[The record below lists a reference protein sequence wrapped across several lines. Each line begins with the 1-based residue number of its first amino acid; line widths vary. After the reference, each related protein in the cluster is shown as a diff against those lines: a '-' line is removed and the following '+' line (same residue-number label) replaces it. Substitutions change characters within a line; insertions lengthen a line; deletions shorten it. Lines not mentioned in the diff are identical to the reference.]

1 MPKFFID
8 RPIFAWVLSLL
19 IMLGGVMAITHLP
32 VAQYPSV
39 APPSI
44 AINANY
50 AGASAETVQDTVTS
64 VIEQQMNGIDHLLYM
79 TSGSSA
85 SGQATVT
92 LYFDSGTD
100 PDIAQVQV
108 QNKLQLAIPSLP
120 ATVQQQGITVVKS
133 TRNFLMF
140 FTLSTTNADVSDI
153 ALGNFISSSVLDP
166 LRRVTGV
173 GEADLF
179 GSQYAMRIWLNPNQL
194 ESYKLDA
201 NDVINAIQAQNAQ
214 VPVGQLGARPSV
226 KGQEINI
233 TLQGQSTLNSVK
245 QFEGIL
251 LRVNPDGSRVYLR
264 DVARVEMGGETYAMQ
279 ARVDGRPAA
288 AVGIRLAPSANA
300 VATAK
305 AVHAKVKELSKFF
318 PPGVQADFPY
328 DSSEFVSASIREV
341 VTTLIEA
348 IVMVFLIIFLFLQ
361 NFRATF
367 IPTIVIPVAL
377 LGTFAVMYALGFSI
391 NVLTMFGMV
400 LAVGELVDD
409 AIVVVENVER
419 IMSEE
424 GLGPREATIKA
435 MKQITG
441 ALIGISLVLTA
452 VFIPMAFFGGSV
464 GAIYRQFSLTLVSC
478 MLFSI
483 FLAMSLTPALCA
495 TLLKPVEKGHHLRK
509 EGFFGWFNRGFLATR
524 KNYEGLLAR
533 TLNKTP
539 RYLVAYLAIVAAVCF
554 LYYFLPSS
562 FLPSEDQGYFI
573 TSIQLPVG
581 ATQQRTRDVIGQVEK
596 YYLSQPEVAGMVDVI
611 GFSFNGAGQN
621 TALAFVHLK
630 DWSERRGAQHHVD
643 AIIGR
648 AFAELGKIKDAIIY
662 PLNPPPIPELG
673 ISAGFDFELED
684 QGGLGHDKLMEARH
698 QLEGLAAANPDIAKN
713 PPMRFQGLEDTP
725 QLKVDIDQAKASA
738 LGVSLADLNTAL
750 TTYFGSAYINNFVN
764 GNRVQRVIA
773 QLDAPYRMLPQD
785 VSKIYVRNSSGQMV
799 SLASLATLHWIYGS
813 PSLQHYNGFPSLEFQ
828 GSAASGKSTGQAMTA
843 MEGLAAKL
851 PAGIGYE
858 WTGQSFEERLSAKK
872 APLLYALSLIVVF
885 LALAAL
891 YENWSIPVAVILV
904 VPLGILGALLGATL
918 RGLPND
924 VFFKVGLLTIVG
936 LSAKNAILIIEFAK
950 DLQAQGKGLI
960 EATLEA
966 AHLRLRPILM
976 TSLAF
981 ILGVSPLA
989 LSSGAG
995 SASRHDIGTGVA
1007 GGMITATV
1015 LAVIFVPVFFVVVRR
1030 IFKSQKPSH
1039 TMMAP
1044 KLAGFEEDEGNNHSA
1059 KP

>member
-8 RPIFAWVLSLL
+8 RPIFAWVISLL
-19 IMLGGVMAITHLP
+19 IMMTGILAITHLP
-32 VAQYPSV
+32 VAEYPSV

-44 AINANY
+44 AVSANY

-79 TSGSSA
+79 TSSSSA

-92 LYFDSGTD
+92 LYFDAGTD

-120 ATVQQQGITVVKS
+120 QTVQQQGITVLKS
-133 TRNFLMF
+133 TRNYLMF
-140 FTLSTTNADVSDI
+140 FTLSTTNKDLSDI
-153 ALGNFISSSVLDP
+153 ALGNFIASSVLDP
-166 LRRVTGV
+166 IRRVTGV
-173 GEADLF
+173 GEANLF
-179 GSQYAMRIWLNPNQL
+179 GTQYAMRLWLNPSQL
-194 ESYKLDA
+194 ENYNLSA
-201 NDVINAIQAQNAQ
+201 NDVIAAIQAQNSQ
-214 VPVGQLGARPSV
+214 VPVGQLGARPSIV
-226 KGQEINI
+226 GQEINI
-233 TLQGQSTLNSVK
+233 TLQGQSTLTTTR
-245 QFEGIL
+245 QFGDIL
-251 LRVNPDGSRVYLR
+251 LRVNPDGSRVFLR
-264 DVARVEMGGETYAMQ
+264 DVARVELGGESYALQ

-288 AVGIRLAPSANA
+288 AVGIKLAPSANA
-300 VATAK
+300 VLTAG
-305 AVHAKVKELSKFF
+305 AVRAKVAELSKFF
-318 PPGVQADFPY
+318 PPGTQADFPY
-328 DSSEFVSASIREV
+328 DSSEFVSASIHEV

-377 LGTFAVMYALGFSI
+377 LGTFSVMYALGFSI

-464 GAIYRQFSLTLVSC
+464 GAIYRQFSLAMISC

-495 TLLKPVEKGHHLRK
+495 SLLKPVEKGHHLRK
-509 EGFFGWFNRGFLATR
+509 EGFFGWFNRGFAATR
-524 KNYEGLLAR
+524 KNYEGFLAR
-533 TLNKTP
+533 TISKTP
-539 RYLVAYLAIVAAVCF
+539 RYVVVYLAIAVAVGW
-554 LYYFLPSS
+554 LYYRLPSS

-573 TSIQLPVG
+573 TSISLPVG
-581 ATQQRTRDVIGQVEK
+581 ATAERTVEVLKQVEDF
-596 YYLSQPEVAGMVDVI
+596 YLKQPEVAGMVDI
-611 GFSFNGAGQN
+611 AGFSFNGQGQN
-621 TALAFVHLK
+621 AGLAFVHLK
-630 DWSERRGAQHHVD
+630 DWSQRHGAQHGVD
-643 AIIGR
+643 ALIGR
-648 AFAELGKIKDAIIY
+648 AYAELGQIKDAIIY
-662 PLNPPPIPELG
+662 PINPPPIPELG
-673 ISAGFDFELED
+673 ISSGFDFELED
-684 QGGLGHDKLMEARH
+684 LGGLGHDKLMQARD
-698 QLEGLAAANPDIAKN
+698 QLLGIAGKDPDID
-713 PPMRFQGLEDTP
+713 PRTLRYQGLEDTP

-773 QLDAPYRMLPQD
+773 QLDAPFRMLPQD
-785 VSKIYVRNSSGQMV
+785 VSKVYVRNNSGQMV
-799 SLASLATLHWIYGS
+799 SLASVAALHWIYGS
-813 PSLQHYNGFPSLEFQ
+813 PSLQHYNGFPSLEIV
-828 GSAASGKSTGQAMTA
+828 GSAAGGKSTGEAMTA
-843 MEGLAAKL
+843 MEKLAAKL
-851 PAGIGYE
+851 PAGFGYE

-872 APLLYALSLIVVF
+872 APLLYVLSLLVVF

-904 VPLGILGALLGATL
+904 VPLGILGALLAATL

-936 LSAKNAILIIEFAK
+936 LSAKNAILIVEFAK
-950 DLQAQGKGLI
+950 DLQAEGKGLI

-966 AHLRLRPILM
+966 AHMRLRPILM

-981 ILGVSPLA
+981 ILGVMPLA
-989 LSSGAG
+989 LSTGAG

-1007 GGMITATV
+1007 GGMLSATV
-1015 LAVIFVPVFFVVVRR
+1015 LAIIFVPVFFVLIRR
-1030 IFKSQKPSH
+1030 IFKSSKPTH
-1039 TMMAP
+1039 AMMAP
-1044 KLAGFEEDEGNNHSA
+1044 KAAGFEEDEGNNHPP

>member
-1 MPKFFID
+1 MPRFFID
-8 RPIFAWVLSLL
+8 RPIFAWVISLL
-19 IMLGGVMAITHLP
+19 IIMAGVLAIQHLP
-32 VAQYPSV
+32 VAEYPSV

-44 AINANY
+44 AITANY
-50 AGASAETVQDTVTS
+50 AGASAETLQDTVTS

-79 TSGSSA
+79 TSSSSA

-92 LYFDSGTD
+92 LYFDAGTD

-120 ATVQQQGITVVKS
+120 ATVQQQGITVLKS

-140 FTLSTTNADVSDI
+140 FTLSSTNADVSDI

-166 LRRVTGV
+166 IRRLTGV

-179 GSQYAMRIWLNPNQL
+179 GTEYAMRIWLNPNQL
-194 ESYKLDA
+194 ESYNLSA
-201 NDVINAIQAQNAQ
+201 NDVIAAIQAQNSQ
-214 VPVGQLGARPSV
+214 VPVGQLGARPALQ
-226 KGQEINI
+226 GQEINI
-233 TLQGQSTLNSVK
+233 TLQGQSTLTTAK
-245 QFEGIL
+245 QFENIL

-264 DVARVEMGGETYAMQ
+264 DVARVELGGENYTFQ
-279 ARVDGRPAA
+279 VRVDGRKAA

-300 VATAK
+300 VLTAN
-305 AVHAKVKELSKFF
+305 AVHAKVQELSRFF
-318 PPGVQADFPY
+318 PPGVRADFPY
-328 DSSEFVSASIREV
+328 DSSEFVRASIREV

-361 NFRATF
+361 NFRATI
-367 IPTIVIPVAL
+367 IPTIVIPIAL
-377 LGTFAVMYALGFSI
+377 MGTFSVMYALGFSI

-424 GLGPREATIKA
+424 GLPAREATIKA

-464 GAIYRQFSLTLVSC
+464 GAIYRQFSLAMISC

-495 TLLKPVEKGHHLRK
+495 SMLKPVEKGHHLRK
-509 EGFFGWFNRGFLATR
+509 SGFFGWFNRGFAASRKSYESVLAKTI
-524 KNYEGLLAR
+524 K
-533 TLNKTP
+533 KTP
-539 RYLVAYLAIVAAVCF
+539 RYLVAYLAIVVAVGW
-554 LYYFLPSS
+554 LYYRLPSS
-562 FLPSEDQGYFI
+562 FLPDEDQGYFI

-581 ATQQRTRDVIGQVEK
+581 ATQERTVEVLKQVEAYFLK
-596 YYLSQPEVAGMVDVI
+596 QPEVAGMVDI
-611 GFSFNGAGQN
+611 AGFSFNGQGQN

-630 DWSERRGAQHHVD
+630 DWSQRRGAQHHVD
-643 AIIGR
+643 AIIAR
-648 AFAELGKIKDAIIY
+648 AFGALGQIKDATIY
-662 PLNPPPIPELG
+662 PINPPPIPELG
-673 ISAGFDFELED
+673 ISSGFDFELED
-684 QGGLGHDKLMEARH
+684 LAGQGHEKLMQARN
-698 QLEGLAAANPDIAKN
+698 QLIAMAATNHDIVQL
-713 PPMRFQGLEDTP
+713 RFQGLEDAP

-738 LGVSLADLNTAL
+738 LGVSLDDLNTAL
-750 TTYFGSAYINNFVN
+750 TAYFGSDYINNFVN

-785 VSKIYVRNSSGQMV
+785 VSKVFVRNSSGQMV
-799 SLASLATLHWIYGS
+799 SLASVATLHWIYGS
-813 PSLQHYNGFPSLEFQ
+813 PSLQHYNGFPSLEMV
-828 GSAASGKSTGQAMTA
+828 GSAPPGKSTGQAMTA
-843 MEGLAAKL
+843 MEKLANKL
-851 PAGIGYE
+851 PGGFGYE
-858 WTGQSFEERLSAKK
+858 WTGQSFEERLSAKQ
-872 APLLYALSLIVVF
+872 APLLYAISLIVVF

-904 VPLGILGALLGATL
+904 VPLGILGALLAATL

-936 LSAKNAILIIEFAK
+936 LSAKNAILIVEFAK
-950 DLQAQGKGLI
+950 DMQAQGKGLI

-981 ILGVSPLA
+981 ILGVLPLA
-989 LSSGAG
+989 LSIGAG

-1007 GGMITATV
+1007 GGMITATL
-1015 LAVIFVPVFFVVVRR
+1015 LAPLFVPVFFVLVRR
-1030 IFKSQKPSH
+1030 IFKSKNPSH
-1039 TMMAP
+1039 AMLPP
-1044 KLAGFEEDEGNNHSA
+1044 KPADLDEDDGNNPSA

>member
-19 IMLGGVMAITHLP
+19 IMLGGVLAITHLP
-32 VAQYPSV
+32 VAQYPTV

-64 VIEQQMNGIDHLLYM
+64 VIEQQMNGIDNLLYM
-79 TSGSSA
+79 SSSSSA
-85 SGQATVT
+85 SGQSTVT
-92 LYFDSGTD
+92 LYFNSGTD

-108 QNKLQLAIPSLP
+108 QNKLQLAMPNLP
-120 ATVQQQGITVVKS
+120 QTVQQQGITVVKS

-140 FTLSTTNADVSDI
+140 FALSSTNTDVSDI

-179 GSQYAMRIWLNPNQL
+179 GTEYGMRIWLNPDQL
-194 ESYKLDA
+194 ESYNLDA
-201 NDVINAIQAQNAQ
+201 NDIIAAVQAQNTQ
-214 VPVGQLGARPSV
+214 VPVGQLGARPAV
-226 KGQEINI
+226 IGQELNV
-233 TLQGQSTLNSVK
+233 TLQGQSTLTTVK
-245 QFEGIL
+245 QFEDIL
-251 LRVNPDGSRVYLR
+251 LRVNPDSSRVYLR
-264 DVARVEMGGETYAMQ
+264 DVARVELGGASYAMQ

-300 VATAK
+300 VATAN
-305 AVHAKVKELSKFF
+305 AVRAKVNELSKFF
-318 PPGVQADFPY
+318 PAGVQVDFPY
-328 DSSEFVSASIREV
+328 DSSEFVRASIREV

-361 NFRATF
+361 NFRATC

-464 GAIYRQFSLTLVSC
+464 GAIYRQFSLAMISC

-509 EGFFGWFNRGFLATR
+509 QGFFGWFNRGFAATR
-524 KNYEGLLAR
+524 KNYEAFLGR
-533 TLNKTP
+533 TIIKTP
-539 RYLVAYLAIVAAVCF
+539 RYLFVYLVIVLAVGWF
-554 LYYFLPSS
+554 YIRLPSS
-562 FLPSEDQGYFI
+562 FLPDEDQGYFI

-581 ATQQRTRDVIGQVEK
+581 ATQERTVDVLKQVEA
-596 YYLSQPEVAGMVDVI
+596 YYLQQPEIAGMVDVA
-611 GFSFNGAGQN
+611 GFSFNGQGQN
-621 TALAFVHLK
+621 AALAFVHLK
-630 DWSERRGAQHHVD
+630 DWSERHGPQHSVQ

-648 AFAELGKIKDAIIY
+648 AFGALGQIKDAIIY
-662 PLNPPPIPELG
+662 PINPPPIPELG
-673 ISAGFDFELED
+673 ISSGFDFELED
-684 QGGLGHDKLMEARH
+684 QAGLGHDQLMQARN
-698 QLEGLAAANPDIAKN
+698 QLLGLAAKNPDITQ
-713 PPMRFQGLEDTP
+713 MRFQGLEDTP

-738 LGVSLADLNTAL
+738 LGVSLADLNAAL
-750 TTYFGSAYINNFVN
+750 TTSFGSAYINNFVN

-773 QLDAPYRMLPQD
+773 QLDSPFRMLPQD

-799 SLASLATLHWIYGS
+799 SLSSLATLHWIYGS
-813 PSLQHYNGFPSLEFQ
+813 PSLQHYNGFPALELV
-828 GSAASGKSTGQAMTA
+828 GSATPGKSTGQAMTA
-843 MEGLAAKL
+843 MENLAAKL
-851 PAGIGYE
+851 PSGFGYE
-858 WTGQSFEERLSAKK
+858 WTGQSFEERLSAKQ

-904 VPLGILGALLGATL
+904 VPLGILGALLAATG

-936 LSAKNAILIIEFAK
+936 LSAKNAILIVEFAK
-950 DLQAQGKGLI
+950 DMQAQGKGLI

-966 AHLRLRPILM
+966 AHMRLRPILM

-981 ILGVSPLA
+981 ILGVMPLA
-989 LSSGAG
+989 LSTGAG

-1007 GGMITATV
+1007 GGMISATV
-1015 LAVIFVPVFFVVVRR
+1015 LAIVFVPVFFVLVRR
-1030 IFKSQKPSH
+1030 IFKSSKPTH

-1044 KLAGFEEDEGNNHSA
+1044 KPAGLDDDDENSNTA

>member
-19 IMLGGVMAITHLP
+19 IMLGGILAITHLP
-32 VAQYPSV
+32 VAQYPTV

-44 AINANY
+44 AINATY

-79 TSGSSA
+79 SSSSSA

-108 QNKLQLAIPSLP
+108 QNKLQLAVPSLP
-120 ATVQQQGITVVKS
+120 QTVQQQGITVVKS

-140 FTLSTTNADVSDI
+140 FTLSTTNTDVSDV
-153 ALGNFISSSVLDP
+153 ALGNLISSSVLDP
-166 LRRVTGV
+166 IRRVTGV

-179 GSQYAMRIWLNPNQL
+179 GTQYAMRIWLNPNQL
-194 ESYKLDA
+194 ESYNLDA
-201 NDVINAIQAQNAQ
+201 NDVIAAIQAQNTQ

-233 TLQGQSTLNSVK
+233 TLQGQSTLSTVK
-245 QFEGIL
+245 QFGSIL
-251 LRVNPDGSRVYLR
+251 LRVNPDGARVYLR
-264 DVARVEMGGETYAMQ
+264 DVARVELGGETYALQ

-288 AVGIRLAPSANA
+288 AVGVRLAPSANA
-300 VATAK
+300 VATAN
-305 AVHAKVKELSKFF
+305 AVRARVAELSKFF
-318 PPGVQADFPY
+318 PQGVQVDFPY
-328 DSSEFVSASIREV
+328 DSSEFVRASIKEV
-341 VTTLIEA
+341 VWTLAEA

-361 NFRATF
+361 NFRATI

-424 GLGPREATIKA
+424 GLPPREATIKA

-464 GAIYRQFSLTLVSC
+464 GAIYRQFSLTLISC

-509 EGFFGWFNRGFLATR
+509 VGFFGWFNRGFAATR
-524 KNYEGLLAR
+524 KNYEGFLAR
-533 TLNKTP
+533 TISKAP
-539 RYLVAYLAIVAAVCF
+539 RFLAVYLAIVAAVGW
-554 LYYFLPSS
+554 LYVRLPSS
-562 FLPSEDQGYFI
+562 FLPDEDQGYFI
-573 TSIQLPVG
+573 TLIQLPVG
-581 ATQQRTRDVIGQVEK
+581 ATSQRTMEVLKQVES
-596 YYLSQPEVAGMVDVI
+596 YYLSRSEVAGMVDVA
-611 GFSFNGAGQN
+611 GFSFNGQGQN
-621 TALAFVHLK
+621 AALAFVHLK
-630 DWSERRGAQHHVD
+630 DWGQRHGKQHGVD

-648 AFAELGKIKDAIIY
+648 AFMALMPIKDAVIY
-662 PLNPPPIPELG
+662 PINPPPIPELG
-673 ISAGFDFELED
+673 ISSGFDFELED
-684 QGGLGHDKLMEARH
+684 QAGMGHDPLMQARNQVIAMAATNNDIV
-698 QLEGLAAANPDIAKN
+698 QL
-713 PPMRFQGLEDTP
+713 RFQGLEDTP

-738 LGVSLADLNTAL
+738 LGVSLADLNTVL
-750 TTYFGSAYINNFVN
+750 QTYFGSDYINNFVN

-785 VSKIYVRNSSGQMV
+785 VSKVFVRNNSGQMV
-799 SLASLATLHWIYGS
+799 SLASVATLRWIYGS
-813 PSLQHYNGFPSLEFQ
+813 PSLQHYNGFPSLELV
-828 GSAASGKSTGQAMTA
+828 GSAAPGKSTGQAMTA
-843 MEGLAAKL
+843 MEKLAAKL
-851 PAGIGYE
+851 PAGFGYE
-858 WTGQSFEERLSAKK
+858 WTGQSFEERLSAKQ
-872 APLLYALSLIVVF
+872 APMLYALSLIVVF

-891 YENWSIPVAVILV
+891 YENWSIPIAVILV

-936 LSAKNAILIIEFAK
+936 LSAKNAILIVEFAK
-950 DLQAQGKGLI
+950 DMQAQGKGLI

-966 AHLRLRPILM
+966 AHMRLRPILM

-981 ILGVSPLA
+981 ILGVMPLA
-989 LSSGAG
+989 FSLGAG

-1030 IFKSQKPSH
+1030 IFKSQKPTH
-1039 TMMAP
+1039 TIMAP
-1044 KLAGFEEDEGNNHSA
+1044 KPAGLDDDNGDSTPA

>member
-19 IMLGGVMAITHLP
+19 IMLGGVLAVTHLP
-32 VAQYPSV
+32 VAQYPTV

-64 VIEQQMNGIDHLLYM
+64 VIEQQMNGIDNLLYM
-79 TSGSSA
+79 SSSSSA
-85 SGQATVT
+85 SGQSTVT
-92 LYFDSGTD
+92 LYFQSGTD

-108 QNKLQLAIPSLP
+108 QNKLQLAMPSLP
-120 ATVQQQGITVVKS
+120 QTVQQQGITVVKS

-140 FTLSTTNADVSDI
+140 FALSSTNKNESGI

-179 GSQYAMRIWLNPNQL
+179 GTEYAMRIWLNPNQL
-194 ESYKLDA
+194 ESYNLDV
-201 NDVINAIQAQNAQ
+201 NDVINAIQAQNTQ
-214 VPVGQLGARPSV
+214 VPVGQLGDRPAV
-226 KGQEINI
+226 KGQELNV
-233 TLQGQSTLNSVK
+233 TLQGQSTLSTVK
-245 QFEGIL
+245 QFEDIL

-264 DVARVEMGGETYAMQ
+264 DVARVELGGESYSMQ

-300 VATAK
+300 VATAN
-305 AVHAKVKELSKFF
+305 AVRAKVKELSKFF
-318 PPGVQADFPY
+318 PAGVRVDFPA
-328 DSSEFVSASIREV
+328 DNSEFVRASIQEV
-341 VTTLIEA
+341 VTTLVEA

-361 NFRATF
+361 NFRTTF

-424 GLGPREATIKA
+424 GLPPREATIKA
-435 MKQITG
+435 MEQITG

-452 VFIPMAFFGGSV
+452 VYIPMAFFGGSV
-464 GAIYRQFSLTLVSC
+464 GAIYRQFSLSLISC
-478 MLFSI
+478 LLFSI

-495 TLLKPVEKGHHLRK
+495 SLLKPVEQGHHLRK
-509 EGFFGWFNRGFLATR
+509 QGFFGWFNRGFAATR
-524 KNYEGLLAR
+524 KNYEGLLGR
-533 TLNKTP
+533 TINKTL
-539 RYLVAYLAIVAAVCF
+539 RYLVVYLAIVVAVGW
-554 LYYFLPSS
+554 LYVRLPSS
-562 FLPSEDQGYFI
+562 FLPAEDQGYFI

-581 ATQQRTRDVIGQVEK
+581 ATQQRTVDVLKQVES
-596 YYLSQPEVAGMVDVI
+596 YYLKQPEVAGMVDVA
-611 GFSFNGAGQN
+611 GFSFNGQGQN
-621 TALAFVHLK
+621 AALAFVHLK
-630 DWSERRGAQHHVD
+630 DWSQRHGSQHSVQ

-648 AFAELGKIKDAIIY
+648 AFMALAQIKDAIIY
-662 PLNPPPIPELG
+662 PINPPPIPELG
-673 ISAGFDFELED
+673 ISSGFDFELED
-684 QGGLGHDKLMEARH
+684 QAGLGHEKLMQARD
-698 QLEGLAAANPDIAKN
+698 QLVAMAATNHDIVQL
-713 PPMRFQGLEDTP
+713 RFQGLEDTP
-725 QLKVDIDQAKASA
+725 ELKVDIDQAKASA

-750 TTYFGSAYINNFVN
+750 TTYFGSDYINNFVN

-785 VSKIYVRNSSGQMV
+785 VSKVFVRNSSGQMV

-813 PSLQHYNGFPSLEFQ
+813 PSLQHYNGVPALELV
-828 GSAASGKSTGQAMTA
+828 GAAPPGKSTGQAMTA
-843 MEGLAAKL
+843 MENLAQKL
-851 PAGIGYE
+851 PKGFGYE
-858 WTGQSFEERLSAKK
+858 WTGQSFEERLSAKQ

-904 VPLGILGALLGATL
+904 VPLGIFGALLAATF

-960 EATLEA
+960 EATLAA

-981 ILGVSPLA
+981 ILGVMPLA
-989 LSSGAG
+989 LNTGAG
-995 SASRHDIGTGVA
+995 SASRHDIGTGVV
-1007 GGMITATV
+1007 GGMISATV
-1015 LAVIFVPVFFVVVRR
+1015 LAILFVPVSFVLVRR

-1039 TMMAP
+1039 TMLAP
-1044 KLAGFEEDEGNNHSA
+1044 QAGGPTDDDENG
-1059 KP
+1059 KQGQP

>member
-1 MPKFFID
+1 MPRFFID

-19 IMLGGVMAITHLP
+19 IMLAGILALTHLP

-44 AINANY
+44 AINATY

-64 VIEQQMNGIDHLLYM
+64 VIEQQMNGIDNLLYI
-79 TSGSSA
+79 SSSSSA
-85 SGQATVT
+85 SGQSTVT
-92 LYFDSGTD
+92 LYFNSGTD

-108 QNKLQLAIPSLP
+108 QNKLQLAVPSLP
-120 ATVQQQGITVVKS
+120 QTVQQQGITVVKS

-140 FTLSTTNADVSDI
+140 FTLSSTNQDVSDI
-153 ALGNFISSSVLDP
+153 ALGNYISASVLDP
-166 LRRVTGV
+166 IRRVTGV

-179 GSQYAMRIWLNPNQL
+179 GTQYAMRIWLNPDQL
-194 ESYKLDA
+194 ESYNLDA
-201 NDVINAIQAQNAQ
+201 NDVIAAIQAQNIP

-233 TLQGQSTLNSVK
+233 TLQGQSTLTTVK
-245 QFEGIL
+245 EFENIL

-264 DVARVEMGGETYAMQ
+264 DVARVEMGGETYALQ

-300 VATAK
+300 VATAN
-305 AVHAKVKELSKFF
+305 AVRARVADLSKFF
-318 PPGVQADFPY
+318 PLGVQVDYPY
-328 DSSEFVSASIREV
+328 DASEFVRASIKEV
-341 VTTLIEA
+341 VTTLMEA

-377 LGTFAVMYALGFSI
+377 LGTFGVMYALGFSI

-424 GLGPREATIKA
+424 GLLPRDATIKA

-464 GAIYRQFSLTLVSC
+464 GAIYRQFSLSLISC

-509 EGFFGWFNRGFLATR
+509 EGFFGWFNRGFAATR

-533 TLNKTP
+533 TISKAP
-539 RYLVAYLAIVAAVCF
+539 RYVVVYLAIVAAVGW
-554 LYYFLPSS
+554 LYIRLPSS
-562 FLPSEDQGYFI
+562 FLPDEDQGYFI

-581 ATQQRTRDVIGQVEK
+581 ATQQRTVAVLKQVES
-596 YYLSQPEVAGMVDVI
+596 YYLRQTEVAGMVDVA
-611 GFSFNGAGQN
+611 GFSFNGQGQN
-621 TALAFVHLK
+621 AGLAFVHLK
-630 DWSERRGAQHHVD
+630 DWSQRRGAQHGVD
-643 AIIGR
+643 AIISR
-648 AFAELGKIKDAIIY
+648 AFMNLGQIKDAIIY

-684 QGGLGHDKLMEARH
+684 QAGLGHDNLMQARH
-698 QLEGLAAANPDIAKN
+698 QLETMAATNRDIGQL
-713 PPMRFQGLEDTP
+713 RYQGLEDTP
-725 QLKVDIDQAKASA
+725 QLQVDIDQAKASA

-750 TTYFGSAYINNFVN
+750 GTYFGSDYINNFVN

-785 VSKIYVRNSSGQMV
+785 VSKAFVRNSSGQMV

-813 PSLQHYNGFPSLEFQ
+813 PSLQHYNGFSALEFQ
-828 GSAASGKSTGQAMTA
+828 GAAPPGKSTGQAMTA
-843 MEGLAAKL
+843 MESLAAKL
-851 PAGIGYE
+851 PNGFGYE
-858 WTGQSFEERLSAKK
+858 WTGQSFE
-872 APLLYALSLIVVF
+872 
-885 LALAAL
+885 
-891 YENWSIPVAVILV
+891 
-904 VPLGILGALLGATL
+904 
-918 RGLPND
+918 
-924 VFFKVGLLTIVG
+924 
-936 LSAKNAILIIEFAK
+936 
-950 DLQAQGKGLI
+950 
-960 EATLEA
+960 
-966 AHLRLRPILM
+966 
-976 TSLAF
+976 
-981 ILGVSPLA
+981 
-989 LSSGAG
+989 
-995 SASRHDIGTGVA
+995 
-1007 GGMITATV
+1007 
-1015 LAVIFVPVFFVVVRR
+1015 
-1030 IFKSQKPSH
+1030 
-1039 TMMAP
+1039 
-1044 KLAGFEEDEGNNHSA
+1044 
-1059 KP
+1059 

>member
-1 MPKFFID
+1 MPRFFID
-8 RPIFAWVLSLL
+8 RPIFAWVISLL
-19 IMLGGVMAITHLP
+19 IMMAGILAITHLP

-44 AINANY
+44 SITANY

-79 TSGSSA
+79 SSSSSA
-85 SGQATVT
+85 SGQSQVT

-108 QNKLQLAIPSLP
+108 QNKLQLAVPSLP
-120 ATVQQQGITVVKS
+120 LTVQQQGITVLKS

-140 FTLSTTNADVSDI
+140 FTLSSTNTDVSDI
-153 ALGNFISSSVLDP
+153 ALGNFISASVLDP
-166 LRRVTGV
+166 IRRVTGV

-179 GSQYAMRIWLNPNQL
+179 GTQYAMRIWLNPNQL
-194 ESYKLDA
+194 ESYNLDA
-201 NDVINAIQAQNAQ
+201 NDVIAAIQAQNAQ

-226 KGQEINI
+226 KGQEINL
-233 TLQGQSTLNSVK
+233 TLQGQSTLTTVR
-245 QFEGIL
+245 QFENIL

-264 DVARVEMGGETYAMQ
+264 DVARVEMGGETYALQ
-279 ARVDGRPAA
+279 ARIDGRPAA

-300 VATAK
+300 VATAN
-305 AVHAKVKELSKFF
+305 AVRAKVAELSKFF
-318 PPGVQADFPY
+318 PAGVRVDFPY
-328 DSSEFVSASIREV
+328 DSSEFVRASIREV
-341 VTTLIEA
+341 VTTLLEA

-361 NFRATF
+361 NLRATF
-367 IPTIVIPVAL
+367 IPTLVIPVAL

-424 GLGPREATIKA
+424 GLPPREATIKA

-464 GAIYRQFSLTLVSC
+464 GAIYRQFSLSLVSC

-495 TLLKPVEKGHHLRK
+495 SLLKPVEKGHHLRK
-509 EGFFGWFNRGFLATR
+509 EGFFGWFNRGFAATR

-533 TLNKTP
+533 TISKAP
-539 RYLVAYLAIVAAVCF
+539 RYVVIYLAIVAAVGW
-554 LYYFLPSS
+554 LYYRLPSS
-562 FLPSEDQGYFI
+562 FLPDEDQGYFI
-573 TSIQLPVG
+573 TLIQLPVG
-581 ATQQRTRDVIGQVEK
+581 ATSQRTVAVLKQVEA
-596 YYLSQPEVAGMVDVI
+596 YYLKQPEVAGMVDVA
-611 GFSFNGAGQN
+611 GFSFNGQGQN
-621 TALAFVHLK
+621 AALAFVHLK
-630 DWSERRGAQHHVD
+630 DWSQRRGKEHGVD
-643 AIIGR
+643 AIITR
-648 AFAELGKIKDAIIY
+648 AFGALSQIKDATVY

-684 QGGLGHDKLMEARH
+684 QAGLGHDQLMQARD
-698 QLEGLAAANPDIAKN
+698 QLMAMAATNQDITQL
-713 PPMRFQGLEDTP
+713 RFVGLEDTP

-738 LGVSLADLNTAL
+738 LGVSLADLNTVL
-750 TTYFGSAYINNFVN
+750 TTYFGSDYINNFVN

-785 VSKIYVRNSSGQMV
+785 VDKVFVRNNSGQMV
-799 SLASLATLHWIYGS
+799 SLASLATLRWLYAS
-813 PSLQHYNGFPSLEFQ
+813 PSLQHYNGFPSLELQ
-828 GSAASGKSTGQAMTA
+828 GLAPPGKSTGQAMTA
-843 MEGLAAKL
+843 MERLAAKL
-851 PAGIGYE
+851 PTGFGYE
-858 WTGQSFEERLSAKK
+858 WTGQSFQELLSAKQ
-872 APLLYALSLIVVF
+872 APMLYALSLIVVF

-904 VPLGILGALLGATL
+904 VPLGIIGALLGATL

-936 LSAKNAILIIEFAK
+936 LSAKNAILIVEFAK

-981 ILGVSPLA
+981 ILGVAPLA
-989 LSSGAG
+989 LSTGAG

-1007 GGMITATV
+1007 GGMITATA
-1015 LAVIFVPVFFVVVRR
+1015 LAIIFVPVFFVLVRR
-1030 IFKSQKPSH
+1030 IFKSQKPAH

-1044 KLAGFEEDEGNNHSA
+1044 KPAGLEEDDENGKSGQ
-1059 KP
+1059 P

>member
-1 MPKFFID
+1 M
-8 RPIFAWVLSLL
+8 
-19 IMLGGVMAITHLP
+19 
-32 VAQYPSV
+32 
-39 APPSI
+39 
-44 AINANY
+44 
-50 AGASAETVQDTVTS
+50 
-64 VIEQQMNGIDHLLYM
+64 
-79 TSGSSA
+79 
-85 SGQATVT
+85 
-92 LYFDSGTD
+92 
-100 PDIAQVQV
+100 
-108 QNKLQLAIPSLP
+108 
-120 ATVQQQGITVVKS
+120 
-133 TRNFLMF
+133 
-140 FTLSTTNADVSDI
+140 
-153 ALGNFISSSVLDP
+153 
-166 LRRVTGV
+166 V
-173 GEADLF
+173 G
-179 GSQYAMRIWLNPNQL
+179 W
-194 ESYKLDA
+194 
-201 NDVINAIQAQNAQ
+201 
-214 VPVGQLGARPSV
+214 
-226 KGQEINI
+226 
-233 TLQGQSTLNSVK
+233 
-245 QFEGIL
+245 
-251 LRVNPDGSRVYLR
+251 
-264 DVARVEMGGETYAMQ
+264 
-279 ARVDGRPAA
+279 
-288 AVGIRLAPSANA
+288 
-300 VATAK
+300 
-305 AVHAKVKELSKFF
+305 
-318 PPGVQADFPY
+318 
-328 DSSEFVSASIREV
+328 
-341 VTTLIEA
+341 
-348 IVMVFLIIFLFLQ
+348 
-361 NFRATF
+361 
-367 IPTIVIPVAL
+367 
-377 LGTFAVMYALGFSI
+377 
-391 NVLTMFGMV
+391 
-400 LAVGELVDD
+400 
-409 AIVVVENVER
+409 
-419 IMSEE
+419 
-424 GLGPREATIKA
+424 
-435 MKQITG
+435 
-441 ALIGISLVLTA
+441 
-452 VFIPMAFFGGSV
+452 
-464 GAIYRQFSLTLVSC
+464 
-478 MLFSI
+478 
-483 FLAMSLTPALCA
+483 
-495 TLLKPVEKGHHLRK
+495 
-509 EGFFGWFNRGFLATR
+509 
-524 KNYEGLLAR
+524 
-533 TLNKTP
+533 
-539 RYLVAYLAIVAAVCF
+539 
-554 LYYFLPSS
+554 LYYRLPSS

-581 ATQQRTRDVIGQVEK
+581 ATQQRTRDVLVQVES
-596 YYLSQPEVAGMVDVI
+596 YILSQPEVAGMVDVA

-648 AFAELGKIKDAIIY
+648 AFAQLGQIKDAIIY

-698 QLEGLAAANPDIAKN
+698 QLEALAAANPDIAQN

-785 VSKIYVRNSSGQMV
+785 VSKVFVRNSSGQMV
-799 SLASLATLHWIYGS
+799 ALSSLATLHWIYGS

-828 GSAASGKSTGQAMTA
+828 GSATPGKSTGQAMTA
-843 MEGLAAKL
+843 MEKLASQL
-851 PAGIGYE
+851 PKGIGYE
-858 WTGQSFEERLSAKK
+858 WTGQSFEERLSAKQ

-989 LSSGAG
+989 LSTGAG

-1015 LAVIFVPVFFVVVRR
+1015 LALIFVPVFFVVVRR
-1030 IFKSQKPSH
+1030 IFKSQKPAH
-1039 TMMAP
+1039 AMMAP
-1044 KLAGFEEDEGNNHSA
+1044 KPAGFEEDEGNNHSA

>member
-19 IMLGGVMAITHLP
+19 IILTGVLAITHLP
-32 VAQYPSV
+32 VAQYPTV

-44 AINANY
+44 AVNANY

-64 VIEQQMNGIDHLLYM
+64 VIEQQMNGIDNLLYM
-79 TSGSSA
+79 TSSSSA
-85 SGQATVT
+85 SGQSTVT
-92 LYFDSGTD
+92 LYFNSGTD

-120 ATVQQQGITVVKS
+120 QTVQQQGITVVKS

-140 FTLSTTNADVSDI
+140 FALSTTNQNVSDI

-179 GSQYAMRIWLNPNQL
+179 GTQYAMRIWLNPDQL
-194 ESYKLDA
+194 ESYKLDV
-201 NDVINAIQAQNAQ
+201 NDIINAISDQNTQ
-214 VPVGQLGARPSV
+214 VPVGQLGARPAV
-226 KGQEINI
+226 NGQELNI
-233 TLQGQSTLNSVK
+233 TLQGQSTLTTVK
-245 QFEGIL
+245 QFEDIL

-264 DVARVEMGGETYAMQ
+264 DVARVELGGESYAIQ

-300 VATAK
+300 VATAN
-305 AVHAKVKELSKFF
+305 AVRAKVKELSKFF
-318 PPGVQADFPY
+318 PAGVQVDFPY
-328 DSSEFVSASIREV
+328 DSSEFVRASIREV

-348 IVMVFLIIFLFLQ
+348 IAMVFLIIFLFLQ
-361 NFRATF
+361 NLRATF

-424 GLGPREATIKA
+424 GLSPREATIKA

-464 GAIYRQFSLTLVSC
+464 GAIYRQFSLAMISC

-509 EGFFGWFNRGFLATR
+509 QGFFGWFNRGFLATR
-524 KNYEGLLAR
+524 KNYEGFLGR
-533 TLNKTP
+533 TIIKTP
-539 RYLVAYLAIVAAVCF
+539 RYLFVYLVIILAVGWF
-554 LYYFLPSS
+554 YIRLPSS
-562 FLPSEDQGYFI
+562 FLPDEDQGYFI

-581 ATQQRTRDVIGQVEK
+581 ATQQRTVEVLKQVEA
-596 YYLSQPEVAGMVDVI
+596 YYLKQPEIAGMVDVA
-611 GFSFNGAGQN
+611 GFSFNGQGQN
-621 TALAFVHLK
+621 AALAFVHLK
-630 DWSERRGAQHHVD
+630 DWSQRRGAQHSVQQV
-643 AIIGR
+643 IGR
-648 AFAELGKIKDAIIY
+648 AFMALSQIKDAIIY
-662 PLNPPPIPELG
+662 PINPPPIPELG
-673 ISAGFDFELED
+673 ISSGFDFELED
-684 QGGLGHDKLMEARH
+684 QAGLGHDQLMQARN
-698 QLEGLAAANPDIAKN
+698 QLFGLAATNHDITQL
-713 PPMRFQGLEDTP
+713 RFQGLEDTP

-750 TTYFGSAYINNFVN
+750 TTYFGSDYINNFVN

-773 QLDAPYRMLPQD
+773 QLDSPYRMLPQD
-785 VSKIYVRNSSGQMV
+785 VNGIYVRNSSGQMV
-799 SLASLATLHWIYGS
+799 SLASLATVHWIYGS
-813 PSLQHYNGFPSLEFQ
+813 PSLQHFNGVPALELV
-828 GSAASGKSTGQAMTA
+828 GSAPPGKSTGQAMTS
-843 MEGLAAKL
+843 MENLAQQL
-851 PAGIGYE
+851 PKGIGYE
-858 WTGQSFEERLSAKK
+858 WTGQSFEERLSAKQ
-872 APLLYALSLIVVF
+872 APLLYVLSLVVVF

-904 VPLGILGALLGATL
+904 VPLGILGALLAATF

-936 LSAKNAILIIEFAK
+936 LSAKNAILIVEFAK
-950 DLQAQGKGLI
+950 DMQAQGKGLI

-966 AHLRLRPILM
+966 AHMRLRPILM

-981 ILGVSPLA
+981 ILGVMPLA
-989 LSSGAG
+989 LSTGAG

-1007 GGMITATV
+1007 GGMISATV
-1015 LAVIFVPVFFVVVRR
+1015 LAIVFVPVFFVLVRR
-1030 IFKSQKPSH
+1030 IFKSSKPTH

-1044 KLAGFEEDEGNNHSA
+1044 KPAGFEEDEDNNNSA

>member
-8 RPIFAWVLSLL
+8 RPIFAWVISLL
-19 IMLGGVMAITHLP
+19 IMMGGILAITHLP

-44 AINANY
+44 AINAVY

-64 VIEQQMNGIDHLLYM
+64 VIEQQMNGIDNLLYIA
-79 TSGSSA
+79 SSSSA
-85 SGQATVT
+85 SGQSSVT
-92 LYFDSGTD
+92 LYFQPGTN

-108 QNKLQLAIPSLP
+108 QNKLQLAVPNLP
-120 ATVQQQGITVVKS
+120 QTVQQQGITVLKS

-140 FTLSTTNADVSDI
+140 FTLSSTNGDVSAI
-153 ALGNFISSSVLDP
+153 MLGNYIASSVLDP
-166 LRRVTGV
+166 IRRVNGV

-179 GSQYAMRIWLNPNQL
+179 GTENAMRLWLNPQKL
-194 ESYKLDA
+194 ESYNLSV
-201 NDVINAIQAQNAQ
+201 NDVLNAVEAQNIQ
-214 VPVGQLGARPSV
+214 VPVGQLGAVPSV

-233 TLQGQSTLNSVK
+233 TLQGQSTLRTVK
-245 QFEGIL
+245 QFEDIL
-251 LRVNPDGSRVYLR
+251 LRVNPDGSRVYMR
-264 DVARVEMGGETYAMQ
+264 DVARVELGGADYSVQ
-279 ARVDGRPAA
+279 ARIDGRPAA

-300 VATAK
+300 VATAN
-305 AVHAKVKELSKFF
+305 AVRAKVQELSKFF
-318 PPGVQADFPY
+318 PRGVHADFPY
-328 DSSEFVSASIREV
+328 DSSEFVRISIQEV
-341 VTTLIEA
+341 IKTLVEA
-348 IVMVFLIIFLFLQ
+348 VVMVFLIIFLFLQ
-361 NFRATF
+361 NFRTTL

-424 GLGPREATIKA
+424 GLPPREATIKA
-435 MKQITG
+435 MSQITG

-464 GAIYRQFSLTLVSC
+464 GAIYRQFSMAMVSC

-495 TLLKPVEKGHHLRK
+495 SMLKPVEKGHHLRK
-509 EGFFGWFNRGFLATR
+509 EGFFGWFNRGFAATR
-524 KNYEGLLAR
+524 KNYERFLGRML
-533 TLNKTP
+533 TKTP
-539 RYLVAYLAIVAAVCF
+539 RYLFVYLAIVVAVGW
-554 LYYFLPSS
+554 LYVRLPSS
-562 FLPSEDQGYFI
+562 FLPDEDQGYFI

-581 ATQQRTRDVIGQVEK
+581 ATQERAVAVLKQVES
-596 YYLSQPEVAGMVDVI
+596 YYLSQPEVAGMVDVA
-611 GFSFNGAGQN
+611 GFSFNGSGQN
-621 TALAFVHLK
+621 AALAFVHLK
-630 DWSERRGAQHHVD
+630 DWRQRKGAVHGVD

-648 AFAELGKIKDAIIY
+648 AFVALGQIKDAIIY
-662 PLNPPPIPELG
+662 PINPPPIPELG
-673 ISAGFDFELED
+673 IAAGFDFELED
-684 QGGLGHDKLMEARH
+684 QGGLGHENLMQARD
-698 QLEGLAAANPDIAKN
+698 QLLALAAKSPDIVQL
-713 PPMRFQGLEDTP
+713 RFQGLEDTP
-725 QLKVDIDQAKASA
+725 QLQVDIDQAKASA
-738 LGVSLADLNTAL
+738 LGVSLADLNIAL
-750 TTYFGSAYINNFVN
+750 ETYFGSDYINNFVH

-773 QLDAPYRMLPQD
+773 QLDAPYRMQPQD
-785 VSKIYVRNSSGQMV
+785 VGKVYVRNINGQMV
-799 SLASLATLHWIYGS
+799 SLSSVASMHWIFGS
-813 PSLQHYNGFPSLEFQ
+813 PSLQHYNGFPSLELV
-828 GSAASGKSTGQAMTA
+828 GAAPPGKSTGEAMTA
-843 MEGLAAKL
+843 MEHLVSQLPRGL
-851 PAGIGYE
+851 GYE
-858 WTGQSFEERLSAKK
+858 WTGQSFEERLSAKQ

-904 VPLGILGALLGATL
+904 VPLGILGALLAATL

-981 ILGVSPLA
+981 ILGVLPLA
-989 LSSGAG
+989 LSTGAG

-1007 GGMITATV
+1007 GGMVTATV
-1015 LAVIFVPVFFVVVRR
+1015 LAVFLVPVFFVVIRR
-1030 IFKSQKPSH
+1030 LFKSQKPSH
-1039 TMMAP
+1039 TMLAP
-1044 KLAGFEEDEGNNHSA
+1044 KATGLDEADGNNHPA

>member
-19 IMLGGVMAITHLP
+19 IMLGGVLAITHLP

-44 AINANY
+44 AVNANY

-64 VIEQQMNGIDHLLYM
+64 VIEQQMNGIDNLLYM
-79 TSGSSA
+79 SSSSSA
-85 SGQATVT
+85 SGQSTVT
-92 LYFDSGTD
+92 LYFNSGTD

-120 ATVQQQGITVVKS
+120 QTVQQQGITVVKS
-133 TRNFLMF
+133 TRNFLMVF
-140 FTLSTTNADVSDI
+140 ALSTTNKDVTDI

-179 GSQYAMRIWLNPNQL
+179 GTQYAMRIWLNPDQL
-194 ESYKLDA
+194 VSYKLDV
-201 NDVINAIQAQNAQ
+201 NDIINAISDQNTQ
-214 VPVGQLGARPSV
+214 VPVGQLGARPAV
-226 KGQEINI
+226 NGQELNI
-233 TLQGQSTLNSVK
+233 TLQGQSTLNTVK
-245 QFEGIL
+245 EFEGIL

-264 DVARVEMGGETYAMQ
+264 DVARVELGGESYSIQ
-279 ARVDGRPAA
+279 ARVNGRPAA

-300 VATAK
+300 VATAN
-305 AVHAKVKELSKFF
+305 AVRAKVKELSKFS
-318 PPGVQADFPY
+318 PAGVQVDFPY
-328 DSSEFVSASIREV
+328 DSSEFVRASIREV
-341 VTTLIEA
+341 VTTLMEA

-424 GLGPREATIKA
+424 GLSPREATIKA

-464 GAIYRQFSLTLVSC
+464 GAIYRQFSLAMISC

-509 EGFFGWFNRGFLATR
+509 QGFFGWFNRGFLATR
-524 KNYEGLLAR
+524 KNYESFLGR
-533 TLNKTP
+533 TLIKTP
-539 RYLVAYLAIVAAVCF
+539 RYLFVYLAIVLAVGWF
-554 LYYFLPSS
+554 YIRLPSS
-562 FLPSEDQGYFI
+562 FLPDEDQGYFI
-573 TSIQLPVG
+573 TLIQLPVG
-581 ATQQRTRDVIGQVEK
+581 ATQQRTVDVLKQVEG
-596 YYLSQPEVAGMVDVI
+596 YYLKQPEITGMVDI
-611 GFSFNGAGQN
+611 AGFSFNGQGQN
-621 TALAFVHLK
+621 AALAFVHLK
-630 DWSERRGAQHHVD
+630 DWSQRRGAQHSVQTV
-643 AIIGR
+643 IGR
-648 AFAELGKIKDAIIY
+648 AFMALSQIKDATIY
-662 PLNPPPIPELG
+662 PINPPPIPELG
-673 ISAGFDFELED
+673 ISSGFDFELED
-684 QGGLGHDKLMEARH
+684 QAGLGHDQLMQARN
-698 QLEGLAAANPDIAKN
+698 QLFAMAATNHDIAQ
-713 PPMRFQGLEDTP
+713 MRFVGLEDAP

-750 TTYFGSAYINNFVN
+750 QTCFGSAYINNFVN

-773 QLDAPYRMLPQD
+773 QLDSPYRMLPQD
-785 VSKIYVRNSSGQMV
+785 VNGIYVRNSNGQMV
-799 SLASLATLHWIYGS
+799 SLASLATVHWIYGS
-813 PSLQHYNGFPSLEFQ
+813 PSLQHFNGVPALELQ
-828 GSAASGKSTGQAMTA
+828 GLAPPGKSTGQAMTA
-843 MEGLAAKL
+843 MENLAQQL
-851 PAGIGYE
+851 PKGIGYE
-858 WTGQSFEERLSAKK
+858 WTGQSFEERLSAKQ
-872 APLLYALSLIVVF
+872 APMLYLLSLIIVF

-904 VPLGILGALLGATL
+904 VPLGILGALLAATF

-936 LSAKNAILIIEFAK
+936 LSAKNAILIVEFAK

-966 AHLRLRPILM
+966 AHMRLRPILM

-981 ILGVSPLA
+981 ILGVMPLA
-989 LSSGAG
+989 LSTGAG
-995 SASRHDIGTGVA
+995 SASRHDIGTGVV
-1007 GGMITATV
+1007 GGMISATV
-1015 LAVIFVPVFFVVVRR
+1015 LAIVFVPVFFVLVRR
-1030 IFKSQKPSH
+1030 MFKSNKPTH

-1044 KLAGFEEDEGNNHSA
+1044 KPAGLDDDSKNNNTA